1 VRRRTLLASALIAA
15 PALVRAAAR
24 PIGWVS
30 VEQPAASAEFLAVFK
45 SALPTAFPG
54 AEVPAVLDRYAETNP
69 ATVAER
75 VKELQAAGVSLIV
88 AQGGATPLVI
98 RAKPTVPVVFAFS
111 GDPVVAGVID
121 SLARPG
127 GNATGMSFMSIELNP
142 KRIGLARELVPG
154 CSKVAL
160 LSNRRHPGEEKEI
173 AACQQA
179 VRELGIELS
188 DYRVETD
195 AEALAATNEALGK
208 GAQAMLMLSSAGMMR
223 HIAGVSAVCNPR
235 KVPLICGWS
244 MFARQGAV
252 LSYGPKLDD
261 CFRRVAWYVARV
273 NGGASPA
280 TLPVELPTSFELV
293 INKRAAASMG
303 LNVPPTLL
311 AQADEVFE

>member
-1 VRRRTLLASALIAA
+1 MRRRTLLASALIAA

-54 AEVPAVLDRYAETNP
+54 AAVPAVLDRYAETNP

-223 HIAGVSAVCNPR
+223 HIAGVSAACNPR